1 MVSDIGFGDLT
12 SILNNHVTYKSE
24 IPKDAK
30 HFSKEH
36 NIKTTSDLILA
47 QSIISSPVITFHKY
61 IMKYINRFIAL
72 VEFMALLSPLP
83 SSVELRS

>member
-12 SILNNHVTYKSE
+12 SVINDCVTHKSE
-24 IPKDAK
+24 MLKDAK
-30 HFSKEH
+30 QFNEQQ

-47 QSIISSPVITFHKY
+47 QSIISSPVITFHIY